1 MQSVYARVVGLM
13 VDFLSSTEVR
23 VLIKQETYIN
33 REKRLLGARRLQVPN
48 VPDYIVVTVS
58 PTDNWS
64 SHAYLYESLKSSLV
78 SSGLTVE
85 DVLESPP
92 EPPAPTETSPTEPPA
107 PEPVPEPTP
116 TEPVPELAPTEP
128 VPEPVPEPT
137 PEPEVSQQSSESTQ

>member
-1 MQSVYARVVGLM
+1 VQSVYARVVGLM

-92 EPPAPTETSPTEPPA
+92 EPPAPTETSPTEPAPEPAPTEPA
-107 PEPVPEPTP
+107 PEP
-116 TEPVPELAPTEP
+116 APTEST
-128 VPEPVPEPT
+128 PEPAPEPT